1 MAGVSDVSVMSAPGI
16 IAAIFL
22 HASDAGTAGEHF
34 GDGFDL
40 DITQPT
46 GIKEGGPALVGRKE
60 FFKWSRGKTGQH
72 GTD

>member
-1 MAGVSDVSVMSAPGI
+1 MPAPGI

-22 HASDAGTAGEHF
+22 HAVDAGAAGEHF
-34 GDGFDL
+34 GDGPDL
-40 DITQPT
+40 DITQPA
-46 GIKEGGPALVGRKE
+46 GIQEGGPARVGRKE